1 LNPNVDGPNES
12 EETSVLEELISRRS
26 KDVQKTREELGRD
39 STIAHSP
46 DMPLDDGQDVAALEE
61 EAQGEGAFNP
71 ETGEI
76 NWDCPCLGGM
86 AHGPCG
92 PQFREAFSCFVYS
105 TEEPKGMDCIEK
117 FQGMRDCFQ
126 EHPEIYKDELMDDEE
141 MDAEL
146 EAEKQELVNQIAE
159 RRKAEEVAGGDGH
172 RLLEEPVPAAKPS
185 RSVKTTHKEEST
197 PSKSPAAPTST
208 PTDGVPAAS
217 KKEPSK
223 QQSKAAPPPKTT
235 VTKPDPTKAE
245 PATTEGQG
253 SKVNRDASPPPV
265 SEEALP
271 ESDELIPKAAHDAR
285 SSVGPAGTKPK
296 EE

>member
-1 LNPNVDGPNES
+1 M
-12 EETSVLEELISRRS
+12 ISKRS

-39 STIAHSP
+39 SSIAHSP
-46 DMPLDDGQDVAALEE
+46 DTPLEDGQGAAALEE

-117 FQGMRDCFQ
+117 FQGMRDCFA
-126 EHPEIYKDELMDDEE
+126 EHPEVYKDELMDDEE
-141 MDAEL
+141 LDAEL
-146 EAEKQELVNQIAE
+146 EAEKQELVSQIAE
-159 RRKAEEVAGGDGH
+159 RRKAEEAAGGDGH
-172 RLLEEPVPAAKPS
+172 RLLEEPVPVAKPS
-185 RSVKTTHKEEST
+185 KSSNPSRKEESASSKKAAQPESAGTSAPSAKAT
-197 PSKSPAAPTST
+197 PSAP
-208 PTDGVPAAS
+208 
-217 KKEPSK
+217 KKQRKPDSGAG
-223 QQSKAAPPPKTT
+223 SPPKATES
-235 VTKPDPTKAE
+235 KPDPAH
-245 PATTEGQG
+245 TEGED
-253 SKVNRDASPPPV
+253 SKLHRDVSPPPV

-271 ESDELIPKAAHDAR
+271 ESDELVPKAAHDAR
-285 SSVGPAGTKPK
+285 GSVGPGGIKPK